1 METKGQHSLDD
12 LFRRGFENEESTPPS
27 AAWAQMESLLDAQ
40 QSGGED
46 KKKRRVVAWY
56 WAAAAVVL
64 PFLLAGFWWL
74 KSGNGESQLAQ
85 SSTPS
90 VVEQPKVETTV
101 ADSSTEKT
109 ASPAPKTG
117 AVVRNDGFEY
127 EKPVTATRQVA
138 TSSTP
143 KAGNQPIAGNTR
155 EFAPSDKGQVADN
168 RKVNAPVSQP
178 NAPVVASQEVAVAQV
193 DPPKPMVVNEVAQT
207 SAHPKEEDGNEIASI
222 EYRSSAKAIEGT
234 EIAEVEWRKE
244 SRPKRSIAEQI
255 ARIKA
260 GDIGKLPTLADAREN
275 LADFLGIK

>member
-46 KKKRRVVAWY
+46 KKNRRVVAWY

-85 SSTPS
+85 SSIPS
-90 VVEQPKVETTV
+90 VVEQPKVETT
-101 ADSSTEKT
+101 AAASSNEKT
-109 ASPAPKTG
+109 ASPAQKTG
-117 AVVRNDGFEY
+117 AVVRNDGFEN
-127 EKPVTATRQVA
+127 EKPVTANRKVA
-138 TSSTP
+138 TASTP
-143 KAGNQPIAGNTR
+143 KAGTQSIAGKTR
-155 EFAPSDKGQVADN
+155 EFAPSEKGQVADN

-178 NAPVVASQEVAVAQV
+178 NAPVVSSQEVAVEKV
-193 DPPKPMVVNEVAQT
+193 DPPKSMVENEVAQT
-207 SAHPKEEDGNEIASI
+207 SAQPKEEDGNEIASI

-234 EIAEVEWRKE
+234 EIAEVEWKKE

>member
-74 KSGNGESQLAQ
+74 KSGNGESQLVQ
-85 SSTPS
+85 TSTPS
-90 VVEQPKVETTV
+90 VLEQSKVETT
-101 ADSSTEKT
+101 AATSLTEKT
-109 ASPAPKTG
+109 ASPAPKTE
-117 AVVRNDGFEY
+117 AVVRNDGFEN
-127 EKPVTATRQVA
+127 ERSVTGNGMVA
-138 TSSTP
+138 GASSP
-143 KAGNQPIAGNTR
+143 RAGTQQIAGKTR
-155 EFAPSDKGQVADN
+155 EFAPSEKGQVADN
-168 RKVNAPVSQP
+168 QNVNAPVSQP

-193 DPPKPMVVNEVAQT
+193 DLPKQMVINEVAQT
-207 SAHPKEEDGNEIASI
+207 STQPKEEDGNEIASI
-222 EYRSSAKAIEGT
+222 EYRSSSKTIEGP
-234 EIAEVEWRKE
+234 EVAQVEWKKE
-244 SRPKRSIAEQI
+244 NRVKRSLGEQI

-275 LADFLGIK
+275 IADFLGIK